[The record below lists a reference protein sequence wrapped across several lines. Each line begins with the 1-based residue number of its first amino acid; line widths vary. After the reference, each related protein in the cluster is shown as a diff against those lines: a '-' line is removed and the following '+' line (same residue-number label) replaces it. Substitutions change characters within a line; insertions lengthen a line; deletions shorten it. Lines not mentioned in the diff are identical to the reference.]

1 MIFFTQMGK
10 VKVWM
15 NPNLSKHHPN
25 YDPTANNN
33 IDYIENQGSQSEML
47 RNLINLIED
56 NTDMMTGDR
65 PLHFR

>member
-1 MIFFTQMGK
+1 
-10 VKVWM
+10 M

-33 IDYIENQGSQSEML
+33 IDNIENQGSQSEML